1 MASNILPD
9 CTWPT
14 LFALSALSS
23 FGVASE
29 WSTTFVTARK
39 FALPTLS
46 CVDHALPPLEADELD
61 AVEHGAHAKLARS
74 GLRSHH
80 ASIPAV
86 QLAGPLQTIFAI
98 PGTESEHHVL
108 GRGHNFW

>member
-1 MASNILPD
+1 VVNHIRYRSQVCLANLKLRGP
-9 CTWPT
+9 C
-14 LFALSALSS
+14 L
-23 FGVASE
+23 
-29 WSTTFVTARK
+29 TT
-39 FALPTLS
+39 
-46 CVDHALPPLEADELD
+46 LEADELD

-86 QLAGPLQTIFAI
+86 QLAVSLQTIFAN